1 MAGGDEQ
8 YSTRE
13 YAGDRAAD
21 TVRVMQRMPDEDRS
35 TRSQVQHSIA
45 DSQASELAPGVRM
58 GDDRAIGDT
67 PNWNAFSSQ
76 QLYDF
81 ATGDNVPTSADT
93 LGRSFNDGGNR
104 LVEAAN
110 GLFEAVTA
118 IEGAWTGVAAD
129 SAKGALSPLA
139 QAAGQAGQT
148 AQMMGVQMA
157 RQSAAA
163 SEVRKLPPPQEFD
176 QQKSLQA
183 MITGGPAALQADMR
197 AQKEAADA
205 VKREQITY
213 LDAYTQTLASVDAQ
227 TPSFVPPP
235 TGSINPGAGGSARI
249 SGSDVAVPQS
259 GGQFSTA
266 AYSGGSG
273 GSHTAAVPTGGSSGG
288 GNLTP
293 TGFDTGGFGPGGS
306 GSGNVGTSG
315 SVSDIPTS
323 TSTSGFAPSSA
334 SVGPQPPVGLG
345 TGGPGGGTPGG
356 PAAGP
361 GGFGGPLG
369 AFGAGAGSGG
379 FGQGGPASGS
389 GSGSSAGAGPRGG
402 LGAPGAG
409 TAPTGAMVGRGGV
422 GGAAPVGAGGRRAE
436 DEDDDERDRP
446 YFLIEGDPDSAF
458 GSDQMTA
465 PAVIGEA
472 ADDGDD

>member
-1 MAGGDEQ
+1 MGNGNDQ

-21 TVRVMQRMPDEDRS
+21 TVRVMQRMPQEDRS
-35 TRSQVQHSIA
+35 TRSQVQTSIA

-58 GDDRAIGDT
+58 GDDRAIGDK
-67 PNWNAFSSQ
+67 PNWNAFSSEE
-76 QLYDF
+76 LYRF
-81 ATGDNVPTSADT
+81 ATTDNLPTSADA
-93 LGRSFNDGGNR
+93 LGRAFNDGGNR

-129 SAKGALSPLA
+129 SAKGALAPLA
-139 QAAGQAGQT
+139 QAAGRAGQT

-157 RQSAAA
+157 RQSSAA

-176 QQKSLQA
+176 QQKSMQA
-183 MITGGPAALQADMR
+183 MMTGGPAALQADLR

-205 VKREQITY
+205 VKREQISY
-213 LDAYTQTLASVDAQ
+213 LDSYTQTLAAVDAQ

-235 TGSINPGAGGSARI
+235 ANSINPGAGGATRI
-249 SGSDVAVPQS
+249 SGSHVAVPES

-266 AYSGGSG
+266 TYSGGPG
-273 GSHTAAVPTGGSSGG
+273 GGPASAVPTGGSSGG

-293 TGFDTGGFGPGGS
+293 TGLGTDGFGPGGV
-306 GSGNVGTSG
+306 GSGTNATSG
-315 SVSDIPTS
+315 SVSDIPAG
-323 TSTSGFAPSSA
+323 TSTSGFVPSSA
-334 SVGPQPPVGLG
+334 SVGTQPPVGLG
-345 TGGPGGGTPGG
+345 AGGTGGGSP
-356 PAAGP
+356 AGP
-361 GGFGGPLG
+361 SAGLGGFGGALG
-369 AFGAGAGSGG
+369 GLGAGAGGNA

-389 GSGSSAGAGPRGG
+389 GANAGAGPRGG
-402 LGAPGAG
+402 LGAPAGA
-409 TAPTGAMVGRGGV
+409 TAPPGAVVGRGGA

-458 GSDQMTA
+458 GNDQMTA

-472 ADDGDD
+472 DDGDD